1 MYICTIQNRYNMKTI
16 TTTNLRDKLKY
27 HLDLVS
33 RSFETIIIPR
43 NNNDEP
49 VVLMPLSEYNSLK
62 ETDYLLSPEKNRKR
76 LLESINQAEQG
87 KTMEFKE

>member
-1 MYICTIQNRYNMKTI
+1 MKTI

-33 RSFETIIIPR
+33 KSFETIIIPR

-87 KTMEFKE
+87 KTMEFKEK